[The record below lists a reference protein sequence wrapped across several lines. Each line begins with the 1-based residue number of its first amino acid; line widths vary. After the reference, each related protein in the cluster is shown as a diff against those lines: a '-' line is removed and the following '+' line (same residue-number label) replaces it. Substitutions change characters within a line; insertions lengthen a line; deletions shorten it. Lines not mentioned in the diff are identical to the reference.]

1 MLFNFVGPIGG
12 VSEVLS
18 RMFAFLDS
26 PDERPWVAMG
36 AFAVFVMLGCLWI
49 HQAQVLPGVSSTDT
63 GLEGEVL
70 DMQWGSDGTDA
81 LALVDSSSGPILQI
95 RDSDGSWSTLE
106 CACSPTAIG
115 GSDSSWVIGGENGWF
130 GQIDAGSNNLMT
142 RSLEW
147 GGTPPDILSI
157 DGDLYSGWM
166 IVELENGIRET
177 VTWNLLEVSNQTP
190 APLASIILTDVEV
203 VTGGALIIGY
213 DLSAG
218 NPADGPTAEVLIAGS
233 VVPESAPH
241 LDLLHL
247 GAGAPFHTIL
257 STDDGPWSD
266 VFIGIVAGGDSVYG
280 IQMDHSVHR
289 IPGST
294 GSDTM
299 AMDSEGGLWLSDDS
313 TLLTFGMGDSSY
325 RTVLLPEGVGDDI
338 GMAFSA
344 GDSVV
349 LIASD
354 GSERV
359 TIDPS
364 AQHSI
369 LQSLQILGDFILFLV
384 FLVFAGFGAHTLLR
398 RHEIF

>member
-1 MLFNFVGPIGG
+1 MFFNFVGPIGV
-12 VSEVLS
+12 VSELLS
-18 RMFAFLDS
+18 RMFSFLDS

-36 AFAVFVMLGCLWI
+36 AFAIFVMLGCLWI
-49 HQAQVLPGVSSTDT
+49 HQAQILPGVSSTETSLD
-63 GLEGEVL
+63 GEVL
-70 DMQWGSDGTDA
+70 DMQWGADGTHA
-81 LALVDSSSGPILQI
+81 LALVESDSGPVLQL
-95 RDSDGSWSTLE
+95 RSSDGSWNDFE
-106 CACSPTAIG
+106 CGCNPTAIG
-115 GSDSSWVIGGENGWF
+115 GSVSSWIIGGEDGWF
-130 GQIDAGSNNLMT
+130 GQIIPGSDTLIT

-147 GGTPPDILSI
+147 VESPPDIVSI

-166 IVELENGIRET
+166 IVEFENGIRGAM
-177 VTWNLLEVSNQTP
+177 TWDLLEVSNSTL
-190 APLASIILTDVEV
+190 APLESIILTDVEV
-203 VTGGALIIGY
+203 VSGGALIIGY

-233 VVPESAPH
+233 VIPESAPH

-257 STDDGPWSD
+257 SIEDGPWSD
-266 VFIGIVAGGDSVYG
+266 AFIAIVAGGDTVYG
-280 IQMDHSVHR
+280 IQVDHSVHR

-299 AMDSEGGLWLSDDS
+299 TMDQDGGLWLSDDS
-313 TLLTFGMGDSSY
+313 TVLTFGMGDSSS
-325 RTVLLPEGVGDDI
+325 RTILLPDGMGDDI
-338 GMAFSA
+338 AKAFTA

-364 AQHSI
+364 AQHSL

>member
-1 MLFNFVGPIGG
+1 M
-12 VSEVLS
+12 SELLS

-81 LALVDSSSGPILQI
+81 LALVDSNSGPILQI
-95 RDSDGSWSTLE
+95 RDSDGTWDTLE
-106 CACSPTAIG
+106 CTCSPTAIG
-115 GSDSSWVIGGENGWF
+115 GSDSSWIIGGENGWF
-130 GQIDAGSNNLMT
+130 GQIDAGSKNLMT

-147 GGTPPDILSI
+147 GESPPDILSI

-166 IVELENGIRET
+166 IVELENGIRGT
-177 VTWNLLEVSNQTP
+177 VTWDLLEVSNHTP
-190 APLASIILTDVEV
+190 APLESIILTDVEV
-203 VTGGALIIGY
+203 VSGGALLIGY

-313 TLLTFGMGDSSY
+313 TLLTFGMGDSSS